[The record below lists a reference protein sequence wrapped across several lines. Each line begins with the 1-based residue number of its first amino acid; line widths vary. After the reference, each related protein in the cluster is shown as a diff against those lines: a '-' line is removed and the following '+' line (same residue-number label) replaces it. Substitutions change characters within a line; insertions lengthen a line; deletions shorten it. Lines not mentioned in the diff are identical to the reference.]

1 RQDQPEPAEDH
12 RRADRTMG
20 NQGLG
25 GRDQGR
31 RAAQHDAARDGQAGG
46 GGAREAREDHQRRRR
61 VSGLADPGERGAG
74 DLVPA
79 GRAPAPV
86 PPDDGGDRLREEHD
100 DHPPAAHRAHPP
112 ADRHGE
118 TRRWLAG
125 AAAARQRH
133 QDRLIAHLPLD
144 AGTALVELLPLPL
157 IILAN
162 AAVGKTWAAV
172 ATPALAALPAVMT
185 GLVGVLDLLG
195 APTGATG
202 LSRQAT
208 FAVDAGTIVTAVA
221 AGGFAFRPI
230 RQDLAALLPIDPNSP
245 VHALALVLATI
256 FFGTQV
262 TFIAFTDV
270 LAANNAQPALTLV
283 DLFLNEVPFLILALA
298 GVGVG
303 LAYFKRRT
311 VPEAMTRL
319 GLVRPAWW
327 HLALALIRKYTNTTT
342 SCICHVS
349 YNLLV
354 GIGLTGFL
362 LSGAFVI
369 EMALVAITG
378 YAIWA
383 NRRRAAMAGGSP

>member
-1 RQDQPEPAEDH
+1 
-12 RRADRTMG
+12 M
-20 NQGLG
+20 
-25 GRDQGR
+25 
-31 RAAQHDAARDGQAGG
+31 
-46 GGAREAREDHQRRRR
+46 
-61 VSGLADPGERGAG
+61 
-74 DLVPA
+74 
-79 GRAPAPV
+79 
-86 PPDDGGDRLREEHD
+86 
-100 DHPPAAHRAHPP
+100 
-112 ADRHGE
+112 
-118 TRRWLAG
+118 
-125 AAAARQRH
+125 
-133 QDRLIAHLPLD
+133 
-144 AGTALVELLPLPL
+144 
-157 IILAN
+157 
-162 AAVGKTWAAV
+162 GKTWAAV

-202 LSRQAT
+202 LSRQAA

-327 HLALALIRKYTNTTT
+327 HLALALAAAGALFALGQESDVLNHAWSPDLARRVDATTQHIFGQLGTQYGIAAVALLPGICEEVLFRGALQPRIGLIATALLFTSIHTQYGASVDTVAVFAIALGLGLIRKYTNTTT
-342 SCICHVS
+342 SCMCHVS

-354 GIGLTGFL
+354 GIGLTGVL
-362 LSGAFVI
+362 LDGALVI
-369 EMALVAITG
+369 EVALVAITG
-378 YAIWA
+378 YVIWA
-383 NRRRAAMAGGSP
+383 NRRRAATAGGSP

>member
-1 RQDQPEPAEDH
+1 
-12 RRADRTMG
+12 
-20 NQGLG
+20 
-25 GRDQGR
+25 
-31 RAAQHDAARDGQAGG
+31 
-46 GGAREAREDHQRRRR
+46 
-61 VSGLADPGERGAG
+61 
-74 DLVPA
+74 
-79 GRAPAPV
+79 APAPV

-157 IILAN
+157 ILLAN

-172 ATPALAALPAVMT
+172 ATPALAAIPAVMT

-202 LSRQAT
+202 LSRQA
-208 FAVDAGTIVTAVA
+208 
-221 AGGFAFRPI
+221 
-230 RQDLAALLPIDPNSP
+230 
-245 VHALALVLATI
+245 ALAV
-256 FFGTQV
+256 
-262 TFIAFTDV
+262 
-270 LAANNAQPALTLV
+270 
-283 DLFLNEVPFLILALA
+283 A

-327 HLALALIRKYTNTTT
+327 HLALALAAAGALFALGQESDVLNHAWSPDLARRVDATTQHIFGQLGT
-342 SCICHVS
+342 Q
-349 YNLLV
+349 Y
-354 GIGLTGFL
+354 GI
-362 LSGAFVI
+362 A
-369 EMALVAITG
+369 
-378 YAIWA
+378 
-383 NRRRAAMAGGSP
+383 